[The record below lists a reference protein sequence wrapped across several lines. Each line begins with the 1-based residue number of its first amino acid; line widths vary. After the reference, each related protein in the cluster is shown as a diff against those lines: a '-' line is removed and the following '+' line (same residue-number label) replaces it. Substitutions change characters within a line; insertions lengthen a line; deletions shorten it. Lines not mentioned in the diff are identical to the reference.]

1 MASNDGYVVLVIA
14 ASAGRPGDRTTNNSL
29 FGSVDGSLKDTPF
42 DNWSGTVVTV
52 EQRFNVFSSTG

>member
-1 MASNDGYVVLVIA
+1 MASNDGYVVLAIA
-14 ASAGRPGDRTTNNSL
+14 ASAGQPGDRTTNDSL

-52 EQRFNVFSSTG
+52 EQRFNVSSSTG